1 MVPGVGK
8 GPAAWAIQSDISYGI
23 SGNYDEGKI
32 ACKIDGMLIKIKA

>member
-1 MVPGVGK
+1 MVPGVVK
-8 GPAAWAIQSDISYGI
+8 GPAAWVIQSGVSYGI

>member
-32 ACKIDGMLIKIKA
+32 ACKIDGMLMKIKA